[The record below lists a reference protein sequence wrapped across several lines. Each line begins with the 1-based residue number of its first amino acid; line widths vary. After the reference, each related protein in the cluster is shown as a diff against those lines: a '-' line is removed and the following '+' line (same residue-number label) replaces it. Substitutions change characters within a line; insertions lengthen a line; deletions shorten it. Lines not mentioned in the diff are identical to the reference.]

1 MANVCVVEKME
12 CVNNSFNTLS
22 RNTDD
27 DDDDDGEW
35 IVALTMSDVIK
46 QPN

>member
-1 MANVCVVEKME
+1 MANVCDVEKME

-27 DDDDDGEW
+27 DDGEW
-35 IVALTMSDVIK
+35 IAALTMSGVIK

>member
-1 MANVCVVEKME
+1 MLL
-12 CVNNSFNTLS
+12 THLILYLG
-22 RNTDD
+22 TDD

-35 IVALTMSDVIK
+35 IAALTMSGVIK

>member
-1 MANVCVVEKME
+1 MLL
-12 CVNNSFNTLS
+12 THLILYLG
-22 RNTDD
+22 TDDD

-35 IVALTMSDVIK
+35 IAALTMSGVIK